1 MFAFSVSKKVLF
13 EVFGSTFPA
22 RQATMEE
29 TEGIVF
35 DIQHFSLHDGP
46 GIRSTVFFKGC
57 PLSCLWC
64 GNPESQ
70 SPQPQLMY
78 FTHLCAACGNCV
90 KACPNRAMSFVTD
103 GVRFDP
109 SRCSACGA
117 CVPGCLRGARSV
129 SGMRL
134 GVREISDEVRQHWR
148 IFQQSGGGVTVSGG
162 EPLAQR
168 NFLLALLR
176 ELHDEAGLHTCL
188 DTCAKAPWAALERML
203 PHLDLVLLDIK
214 HTDDEK
220 HREWTGSGNADILRN
235 AQKLVE
241 NQFDVLVRVPL
252 IPGFND
258 ADADLYD
265 IADFLAETGLKRVEI
280 MPYHTFGLG
289 KYRAL
294 GKNYLLPAATGSR
307 VPEAVDILKSAG
319 IEVEVHSI

>member
-1 MFAFSVSKKVLF
+1 
-13 EVFGSTFPA
+13 
-22 RQATMEE
+22 MEDS
-29 TEGIVF
+29 EGIVF

-46 GIRSTVFFKGC
+46 GIRSTVFLKGC

-78 FTHLCAACGNCV
+78 FTQLCAACGNCAR
-90 KACPNRAMSFVTD
+90 ACPNHAMSFVPD

-109 SRCSACGA
+109 SRCFACGA
-117 CVPGCLRGARSV
+117 CVPGCLHGARSV
-129 SGMRL
+129 SGKRL
-134 GVREISDEVRQHWR
+134 GVREISGEVRQHWR

-168 NFLLALLR
+168 DFLLALLT
-176 ELHDEAGLHTCL
+176 ELHDEAGFSTCL
-188 DTCAKAPWAALERML
+188 DTCAKAPWPVLERML

-214 HTDDEK
+214 HIDNEK

-235 AQKLVE
+235 ARKLAE
-241 NQFDVLVRVPL
+241 SRLDVLVRVPL

-258 ADADLYD
+258 ADADLCD
-265 IADFLAETGLKRVEI
+265 IADFLAETGLKRAEI
-280 MPYHTFGLG
+280 MPYHTLGLG

-294 GKNYLLPAATGSR
+294 GKNQPLPAAARPR
-307 VPEAVDILKSAG
+307 VSEAVDILKSAG
-319 IEVEVHSI
+319 IEVEVHGM

>member
-1 MFAFSVSKKVLF
+1 M
-13 EVFGSTFPA
+13 
-22 RQATMEE
+22 MEDS
-29 TEGIVF
+29 EGIVF

-46 GIRSTVFFKGC
+46 GVRSTVFLKGC

-70 SPQPQLMY
+70 SPRPQLMY
-78 FTHLCAACGNCV
+78 FTQLCAACGNCV
-90 KACPNRAMSFVTD
+90 RTCQNRAMSFVAD

-109 SRCSACGA
+109 SRCFACGA

-129 SGMRL
+129 SGKRL
-134 GVREISDEVRQHWR
+134 GVHEISGEVREHWR

-168 NFLLALLR
+168 DFLLALLT

-188 DTCAKAPWAALERML
+188 DTCAKAPWPVLERML
-203 PHLDLVLLDIK
+203 PHLDLVLLDVK
-214 HTDDEK
+214 HIDDEK
-220 HREWTGSGNADILRN
+220 HREWTGSGNADILFN
-235 AQKLVE
+235 ARKLAE
-241 NQFDVLVRVPL
+241 SRLDVLVRVPL

-258 ADADLYD
+258 ADAELYD
-265 IADFLAETGLKRVEI
+265 IADFLAGTGLKQVEI
-280 MPYHTFGLG
+280 MPYHTLGLG

-294 GKNYLLPAATGSR
+294 RMGYSLSAADRPR

-319 IEVEVHSI
+319 IEVEVHSV